1 MANQVEI
8 TVLKGGGTGSVFE
21 RTVPVLV
28 GRTSAADVRFPEP
41 DVSGRHVL
49 IEASGTGF
57 DVVNLSRHRTVL
69 NGRDLQPDERVRLAS
84 GDVLELG
91 GSVRI
96 RVSFAELPPTA
107 PDEAETVA
115 DGAGLP
121 ETVAAEAAT
130 MTGMPFEQTLDDTA
144 FLASAAT
151 QEDGG
156 EKCGEAKSIGGDGET
171 CIIQTHIA
179 SPEEVAEARASLE
192 RGRRARR
199 GFFFVVLVLFLA
211 LLAGF
216 YVVRQTHRE
225 TDWMSLPCNRLTGKP
240 DVRAFL
246 VRNAASNILLRV
258 DYPYSP
264 KMAVRADDTRPEL
277 EVETVMGRDGD
288 VPYRLR
294 FQAVRRDDELRLSLV
309 DSMWR
314 WMSRRRREESDLT
327 FDAQTIDELE
337 VSFFEDEYA
346 WCCQEATDY
355 GIRFIRQ
362 RYQYARPDGKVWCG
376 FVLYFRSGDTAYALC
391 REIPEAYWKRGSGQL
406 TADPN
411 IGIFRAFAQTYWE
424 SPGAGQ
430 MPLDWSR
437 AQLLGE
443 IRAELNPERSG
454 IWRKIRRWI
463 DALIVHSW
471 RGTDGERREAF
482 GILAQLREYERN
494 FYWGKYN
501 AYDAAKANRADK
513 RCRSIRQ
520 DCQAVFNEP
529 DDRRYHL
536 INNGEVW

>member
-1 MANQVEI
+1 MASQVEI
-8 TVLKGGGTGSVFE
+8 SVLKGGGTGTAFE

-28 GRTSAADVRFPEP
+28 GRSSAADVHFHEE

-57 DVVNLSRHRTVL
+57 DVVNLSRRRTVL
-69 NGRDLQPDERVRLAS
+69 NGRELQPDERVRLAS
-84 GDVLELG
+84 GDILELG

-96 RVSFAELPPTA
+96 RVSFAERSPNA
-107 PDEAETVA
+107 PDDAGTVA
-115 DGAGLP
+115 DGARLP
-121 ETVAAEAAT
+121 ETVAAEAVT
-130 MTGMPFEQTLDDTA
+130 MPGMPFEQMVGDTVFRVSTVA
-144 FLASAAT
+144 
-151 QEDGG
+151 QGNGG
-156 EKCGEAKSIGGDGET
+156 EKGDETKFLGGGET

-179 SPEEVAEARASLE
+179 SPEEVAEARAALE

-225 TDWMSLPCNRLTGKP
+225 TDWMSLPCNRLTGKT

-246 VRNAASNILLRV
+246 VRNAASNILLRI

-264 KMAVRADDTRPEL
+264 KMAVQADDARPEL

-362 RYQYARPDGKVWCG
+362 RYQHARSDGKVWCG
-376 FVLYFRSGDTAYALC
+376 FVLYFRSGDTAYTLC
-391 REIPEAYWKRGSGQL
+391 REIPEAYWKRGCGQL

-482 GILAQLREYERN
+482 GLLAQLREYERN